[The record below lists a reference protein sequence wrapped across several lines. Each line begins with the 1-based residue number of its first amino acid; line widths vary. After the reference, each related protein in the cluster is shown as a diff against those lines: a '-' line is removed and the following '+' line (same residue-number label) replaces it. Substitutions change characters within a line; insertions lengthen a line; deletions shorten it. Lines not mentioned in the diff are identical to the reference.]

1 MYVLSQDQRVRVI
14 SCLVEGNSIRATVRM
29 TGVAKNTVAKL
40 LVEIGRACSEYQDK
54 AMRNL
59 KCKKLQCDEIWS
71 FVGAKE
77 KNVPDSQK
85 GKGRGDCWTWTAS
98 DSETKLIPCWFVG
111 DRSAGSAWH
120 FIHDL
125 RERLASRVQLT
136 TDGHKAYL
144 SAVESA
150 FGSEV
155 DYAMLIKIYGNET
168 NPGEA
173 RYSPAQC
180 MGSRKA
186 VISGMPDVRDIST
199 SHTERQNLSMR
210 MGMRRFTRL
219 TNAFSKKLENHE
231 HAIALYFTY
240 YNFARIH
247 QTLRVTPA
255 MEAGLSD
262 HVWTLEEIVS
272 LLDQTT
278 DNMKVMAV

>member
-1 MYVLSQDQRVRVI
+1 MNKLTTQDRVRVI
-14 SCLVEGNSIRATVRM
+14 SCLVEGNSIRSTVRM
-29 TGVAKNTVAKL
+29 TGIAKNTVTKL
-40 LVEIGRACSEYQDK
+40 LVDLGKACSEFQDK

-59 KCKKLQCDEIWS
+59 KCKRIQCDEIWS
-71 FVGAKE
+71 FVGSKE
-77 KNVPDSQK
+77 RNVPESMK
-85 GKGRGDCWTWTAS
+85 GKGRGDCWTWTALDS
-98 DSETKLIPCWFVG
+98 DTKLIPCWFVG

-125 RERLASRVQLT
+125 QERLAHRVQLT

-155 DYAMLIKIYGNET
+155 DFAMLVKIYGESAT
-168 NPGEA
+168 GKGSEI

-186 VISGMPDVRDIST
+186 VISGKPDIRHIST

-231 HAIALYFTY
+231 HALALYFMY

-247 QTLRVTPA
+247 QTLRITPA
-255 MEAGLSD
+255 MESGISD
-262 HVWTLEEIVS
+262 HVWNLDEIVN
-272 LLDQTT
+272 LI
-278 DNMKVMAV
+278 